1 MSIIKP
7 IFLRKTQ
14 QLYKKPA
21 KLLGMDETDE
31 KILSALGEDARL
43 SNIELAEK
51 LGISEGTVRNR
62 VQKLVEGRVIRR
74 FTVELS
80 TGAAFTA
87 FTLIEAAPN
96 LASQKLVKRLKAIK
110 GVRRVFEL
118 AGGTDFMAE
127 IVVDSALAC
136 NEVLDGLRA
145 IPGIRKT
152 ETLTV
157 LRIN

>member
-1 MSIIKP
+1 
-7 IFLRKTQ
+7 
-14 QLYKKPA
+14 
-21 KLLGMDETDE
+21 MDETDL
-31 KILSALGEDARL
+31 KILAVLGDNARL

-62 VQKLVEGRVIRR
+62 IQKLVEEKAIRR

-87 FTLIEAAPN
+87 YTLIEANPN
-96 LASQKLVKRLKAIK
+96 HSGQKLVKKLKDIK

-118 AGGTDFMAE
+118 AGNIDFMAE
-127 IVVDSALAC
+127 IVTESALSC
-136 NEVLDGLRA
+136 NETLDRVRA
-145 IPGIRKT
+145 IPGVRKT

>member
-1 MSIIKP
+1 
-7 IFLRKTQ
+7 
-14 QLYKKPA
+14 
-21 KLLGMDETDE
+21 MDETDE
-31 KILSALGEDARL
+31 EILSALSENSRL
-43 SNIELAEK
+43 PNIELAQK

-62 VQKLVEGRVIRR
+62 IQRMVEGKAIRR

-87 FTLIEAAPN
+87 FTLIEAEPN
-96 LASQKLVKRLKAIK
+96 ASPKKLVSKLKSVK

-118 AGGTDFMAE
+118 AGNIDFMAE
-127 IVVDSALAC
+127 IVTGSALSC
-136 NEVLDGLRA
+136 NETLDAVRA
-145 IPGIRKT
+145 IPGVRKT